1 MLEHKIKFVLDTNT
15 IITGLLWKGNEF
27 QLLKHIEQEEAI
39 FVLTNEI
46 VAELEA
52 VLHYPRLSKYI
63 QQAGITVEELLAKIC
78 SMAILQL
85 DPVEKV
91 EVCRDRK
98 DNKFISCVLAANAD
112 YIVSGDDDLLV
123 LKEHK
128 GIKILT
134 TKQALEML
142 PG

>member
-15 IITGLLWKGNEF
+15 IISGLLWKGNEF

-52 VLHYPRLSKYI
+52 VLRYPRLSKYI

-78 SMAILQL
+78 SLAILQL

-98 DNKFISCVLAANAD
+98 DNKFLSCALAANAD
-112 YIVSGDDDLLV
+112 YIVSGDNDLLV
-123 LKEHK
+123 LKEYK

-134 TKQALEML
+134 
-142 PG
+142 